1 MVGGLRRVIL
11 MADCPPVANKA
22 LCARRTAWRLSAVV
36 AGLAALV
43 GCSSDRFSGSSGLG
57 GMGGPS
63 SGPPPSTAPTGKVTV
78 APLDAPGSGQPNGV
92 DMAGRWFLAAS
103 GSGMCAMT
111 FNAAPGAVEGGIAP
125 EGGCPGNFFTSRQ
138 WALNQGALVI
148 RDHNGAPLVQLA
160 SVGPG
165 RFEGRT
171 AAGEV
176 ISLAR

>member
-1 MVGGLRRVIL
+1 MAGCRRVAHKIVCGWL
-11 MADCPPVANKA
+11 P
-22 LCARRTAWRLSAVV
+22 WRLSAVV
-36 AGLAALV
+36 AGIAALG
-43 GCSSDRFSGSSGLG
+43 GCTSDRFSGLG
-57 GMGGPS
+57 DMTGQNKP
-63 SGPPPSTAPTGKVTV
+63 TATAIAPTGKVT
-78 APLDAPGSGQPNGV
+78 AEPLDPPKGAAQTAGV
-92 DMAGRWFLAAS
+92 DMGGRWFLAAS

-138 WALNQGALVI
+138 WALSQGALVI

-160 SVGPG
+160 SVGPD

>member
-1 MVGGLRRVIL
+1 
-11 MADCPPVANKA
+11 MAGCGRAANGTNKP
-22 LCARRTAWRLSAVV
+22 LCRWLPAWRLSAVV
-36 AGLAALV
+36 AGLAALA
-43 GCSSDRFSGSSGLG
+43 GCASDRLSEMAGVGA
-57 GMGGPS
+57 M
-63 SGPPPSTAPTGKVTV
+63 
-78 APLDAPGSGQPNGV
+78 SGQPAAAANAPIGKVIAAPLEAPGGAGQTAAV
-92 DMAGRWFLAAS
+92 DMTGRWFLAEA

-111 FNAAPGAVEGGIAP
+111 FNAGPGAAEGGIAP

-138 WALNQGALVI
+138 WALSQGALVI

-171 AAGEV
+171 PTGEM

>member
-1 MVGGLRRVIL
+1 
-11 MADCPPVANKA
+11 
-22 LCARRTAWRLSAVV
+22 VV
-36 AGLAALV
+36 AGLAALG
-43 GCSSDRFSGSSGLG
+43 GCASERFSGTGDWTGHNS
-57 GMGGPS
+57 PAA
-63 SGPPPSTAPTGKVTV
+63 TAIAPTGKVT
-78 APLDAPGSGQPNGV
+78 AEPLDPPKGAGQTATV
-92 DMAGRWFLAAS
+92 DMGGRWFLAAS

-111 FNAAPGAVEGGIAP
+111 FNAAPGAVEGAIAP

-138 WALNQGALVI
+138 WALSQGALVI

-160 SVGPG
+160 SVGPD

>member
-1 MVGGLRRVIL
+1 
-11 MADCPPVANKA
+11 MAGCGRAANKTNKTVRGR
-22 LCARRTAWRLSAVV
+22 LPAWRLSAVV

-43 GCSSDRFSGSSGLG
+43 GCTSDRFSGMAGIG
-57 GMGGPS
+57 GM
-63 SGPPPSTAPTGKVTV
+63 SGQGSPAATAIAPTGKVTA
-78 APLDAPGSGQPNGV
+78 APLEAPGGAGQAAAV

-111 FNAAPGAVEGGIAP
+111 FNAGPGAVEGGIAP

-138 WALNQGALVI
+138 WALSQGALVI

-165 RFEGRT
+165 RIEGET
-171 AAGEV
+171 ATGEV

>member
-1 MVGGLRRVIL
+1 MAGCRRVAHKI
-11 MADCPPVANKA
+11 V
-22 LCARRTAWRLSAVV
+22 CARLPAWRLSAVV
-36 AGLAALV
+36 AGLAALC
-43 GCSSDRFSGSSGLG
+43 GCASDRFSAIG
-57 GMGGPS
+57 GVNGHNEAAA
-63 SGPPPSTAPTGKVTV
+63 TTIAPTGKVTA
-78 APLDAPGSGQPNGV
+78 APLAPPGGGSQSATL
-92 DMAGRWFLAAS
+92 DMGGRWFLAAS

-111 FNAAPGAVEGGIAP
+111 FNATPGALEGAIAP

-138 WALNQGALVI
+138 WALSQGALVI

-160 SVGPG
+160 SVGPD

>member
-1 MVGGLRRVIL
+1 
-11 MADCPPVANKA
+11 MAGCGRAANRTNQSVCGWLPV
-22 LCARRTAWRLSAVV
+22 WRLSALV
-36 AGLAALV
+36 AGLAALG
-43 GCSSDRFSGSSGLG
+43 GCAGDRLSGMAGVG
-57 GMGGPS
+57 GMSGQGGPAATAS
-63 SGPPPSTAPTGKVTV
+63 APTGKVIA
-78 APLDAPGSGQPNGV
+78 APLEAPGGAGQAAAV
-92 DMAGRWFLAAS
+92 DMSGRWFLAEA

-111 FNAAPGAVEGGIAP
+111 FNAGPGAAEGGIAP

-138 WALNQGALVI
+138 WALSQGALVI

-171 AAGEV
+171 ATGEM

>member
-1 MVGGLRRVIL
+1 VL
-11 MADCPPVANKA
+11 
-22 LCARRTAWRLSAVV
+22 RLSAAA
-36 AGLAALV
+36 AGLAALG
-43 GCSSDRFSGSSGLG
+43 GCTSDRFSGPGNWSGQNS
-57 GMGGPS
+57 PAAA
-63 SGPPPSTAPTGKVTV
+63 TAIAPTGKVT
-78 APLDAPGSGQPNGV
+78 AEPLDPPKGAPQTGAV
-92 DMAGRWFLAAS
+92 DMGGRWFLAAS
-103 GSGMCAMT
+103 GSGTCAMT

-138 WALNQGALVI
+138 WVLSQGALVI

-160 SVGPG
+160 SVGPD